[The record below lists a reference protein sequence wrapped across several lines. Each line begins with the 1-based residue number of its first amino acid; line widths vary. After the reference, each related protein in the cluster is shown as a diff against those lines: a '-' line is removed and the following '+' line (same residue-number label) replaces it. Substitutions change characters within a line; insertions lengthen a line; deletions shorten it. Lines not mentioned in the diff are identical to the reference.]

1 MDEAQSVRQI
11 QQMVNFILNEAKD
24 KAEEIDAKT
33 LEEFNVEKL
42 KYVQG
47 QKVCTVAV
55 EEKIRGELLEKK
67 KKQESA
73 IAIAR
78 SAAINR
84 SRMQAVE
91 ARQNSMIQLKQE
103 CEANLAAVSKDRNR
117 YSALCS
123 DLIVQGCL
131 KLMEDQVTVKCRK
144 EDEQAIKASLDS
156 ASRKYSEIIKKE
168 TGVAKAVRLDLSNAY
183 LPSSCGG
190 GVVLTCMGNSIS
202 IDNTLFTRLSLVV
215 DNDLPALRK
224 MLFPRK

>member
-47 QKVCTVAV
+47 QK
-55 EEKIRGELLEKK
+55 EKIRGELLEKK